1 MQSERNLRFVFDTLN
16 LASDPDYSGSGFNLI
31 AWLQSFIPA
40 RFLPP
45 PLSPEQQA
53 ARDREMAY
61 ENFASRVLVKRLAQS
76 YAFDVSFRALSAQK
90 AAQITN
96 SIVAAYIRDQVI
108 YNVAAATAQRGGDF
122 LQNRIADSKT
132 EVETATNAVK
142 TGIIPNFVF
151 GHADSRIV
159 SAASE
164 PLTKTYPMTMLVLA
178 LSVVFALISGV
189 GAVMARQGL
198 DRRIHSLAQ
207 VRKLSGVDA
216 IAAIPDVR
224 AVRRRRAELARFDRS
239 SRFAVCGGLARI
251 KSAYTGCAGRARP
264 RVDWRCV
271 VPQRRGQVFDR
282 RKFGLCDRGFRS
294 TGDADRS

>member
-122 LQNRIADSKT
+122 LQNRIANSKT

-151 GHADSRIV
+151 GHANSRIV

-198 DRRIHSLAQ
+198 DRKSIPLRRSASSVASTLSL
-207 VRKLSGVDA
+207 LSLMCGAVPTEARRACA
-216 IAAIPDVR
+216 IRSIIP
-224 AVRRRRAELARFDRS
+224 VRRLRRP
-239 SRFAVCGGLARI
+239 C
-251 KSAYTGCAGRARP
+251 AY
-264 RVDWRCV
+264 
-271 VPQRRGQVFDR
+271 
-282 RKFGLCDRGFRS
+282 
-294 TGDADRS
+294 